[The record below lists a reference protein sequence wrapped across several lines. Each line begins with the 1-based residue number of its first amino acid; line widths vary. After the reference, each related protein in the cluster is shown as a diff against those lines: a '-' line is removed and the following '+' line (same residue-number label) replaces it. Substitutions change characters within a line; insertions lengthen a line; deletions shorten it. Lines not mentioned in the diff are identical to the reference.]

1 MKFPSHIRYTF
12 VNSERL
18 KIFFPIK
25 VVYIVLYLQ
34 MYNVH
39 SIVRYAAGEEVLLCY
54 GRYSNLELLE
64 HYGFVLEDNPHDFA
78 SVPHQHFPESVQ
90 HQLDSLGCHAILH
103 ANGNPSFEF
112 LRALRFASLT
122 PLERKTSSY
131 LVLEDRPVNSQ
142 SETWV
147 LKTLQ
152 RSCEEYLDSFPT
164 TLEQDMEILALQASQ
179 GNEHCVSVAIAW
191 RIQHKRIVCQTAK
204 SCAERIGADQSPGL
218 KSAGT
223 LPTINVRRPKLP
235 MRRVEGP
242 LRMP

>member
-1 MKFPSHIRYTF
+1 
-12 VNSERL
+12 
-18 KIFFPIK
+18 
-25 VVYIVLYLQ
+25 
-34 MYNVH
+34 
-39 SIVRYAAGEEVLLCY
+39 VLLCY

-78 SVPHQHFPESVQ
+78 AIPHRHFPESVQ

-122 PLERKTSSY
+122 PLERKTLSY
-131 LVLEDRPVNSQ
+131 FVLEDRSVNSQ

-164 TLEQDMEILALQASQ
+164 TLQQDMEILALQAPQ
-179 GNEHCVSVAIAW
+179 GDEHCVSVAIAW
-191 RIQHKRIVCQTAK
+191 RVQHKRIVWHTSKA
-204 SCAERIGADQSPGL
+204 CAARIGADQSPGL
-218 KSAGT
+218 SAGT
-223 LPTINVRRPKLP
+223 LPPIDVRRPKLP
-235 MRRVEGP
+235 MRRAEG
-242 LRMP
+242 RT